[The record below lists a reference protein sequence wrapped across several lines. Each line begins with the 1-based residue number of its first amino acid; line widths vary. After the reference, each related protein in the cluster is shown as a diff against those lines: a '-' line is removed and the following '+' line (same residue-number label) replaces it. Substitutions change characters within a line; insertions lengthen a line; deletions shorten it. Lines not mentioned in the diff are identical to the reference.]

1 MAITFFHKKTLISDL
16 QKVLENYLTKDEI
29 DLVKK
34 AYKVAKIAHEGQ
46 YRQSGESYIHH
57 PLAVALILAEL
68 ELDYY
73 CIVAAIL
80 HDCIEDT
87 IVTKE
92 EISETF
98 GEQIAHIV
106 EGVSKLTNL
115 EFTSSSQQQASNFQ
129 KLFFA
134 MSKDMRVMVIKL
146 ADRLHNMRTIDSV
159 SPERQIQK
167 AKETAELHAPIARRL
182 GLHGIRVELDD
193 LCFQTIHPNR
203 YGVLKRKIKN
213 QYGNQKKMISTIK
226 TEIENRLKSAGVNG
240 DVEGRQK
247 QPTSVYNKMKTKSL
261 KFSEVLDMYA
271 FRVIVENT
279 RQCYQALGILHSLYK
294 PIPLKFKDY
303 IATPKPNGYQ
313 SIHTVLLGPR
323 KMFIEMQ
330 IRSKEMHFISEY
342 GIAAHWHYKNTK
354 KPSEKL
360 ARNWLGS
367 LLDIQQN
374 SDSSV
379 DFLESTKAD
388 LFSNEVFIF
397 TPAGKIIQLPL
408 RSTVLDFAYAV
419 HTNVGKRTQKAT
431 INGNPAELET
441 ELMSGQTVE
450 IITSRL
456 VKPSPKWLDIVTTS
470 KAKFAIKAQLKE
482 NSKSELAK
490 LGKHLVTDALNLHKI
505 EISDISKERWKEC
518 LKELLCKTRKELFIK
533 VGLSEIFVAVV
544 VNKLIQGI
552 SETTINSITIQK
564 TKGMAINFAHCCY
577 PIPGDEVTGILT
589 TSKGMVM
596 HRSNCA
602 NMLHLKQKSPQW
614 MEIEWD
620 ADDKELFEVSISC
633 LVDNH
638 SGTLATIANT
648 LAELRVNIE
657 HIVQRDKPQAKKSI
671 DLIILVSNIVQLNN
685 VLDKLNGLPHIIS
698 TSRN

>member
-46 YRQSGESYIHH
+46 YRQSGEPYIHH

-271 FRVIVENT
+271 FRVIVENNQ
-279 RQCYQALGILHSLYK
+279 QCYQALGILHSLYK

-379 DFLESTKAD
+379 NFLENTKAD

-490 LGKHLVTDALNLHKI
+490 LGKHLVTDALYLHKI
-505 EISDISKERWKEC
+505 DISDISKERWKEC
-518 LKELLCKTRKELFIK
+518 LKELLCKTRKELYIK

-614 MEIEWD
+614 MEIDWD

-685 VLDKLNGLPHIIS
+685 VLDKLSELPHIIS
-698 TSRN
+698 PSRN

>member
-46 YRQSGESYIHH
+46 YRQSGEPYIHH

-115 EFTSSSQQQASNFQ
+115 EFTSNSQQQASNFQ

-226 TEIENRLKSAGVNG
+226 TEIENRLKSAGING

-354 KPSEKL
+354 EPSEKL

-505 EISDISKERWKEC
+505 DISDISKERWKEC
-518 LKELLCKTRKELFIK
+518 LKELLCKTRKELYIK

-614 MEIEWD
+614 MEIDWD

-685 VLDKLNGLPHIIS
+685 VLDKLSELPHIIS
-698 TSRN
+698 ASRN

>member
-46 YRQSGESYIHH
+46 YRQSGEPYIHH

-115 EFTSSSQQQASNFQ
+115 EFTSNSQQQASNFQ

-182 GLHGIRVELDD
+182 GLHSIRVELDD

-226 TEIENRLKSAGVNG
+226 TEIENRLKYEGING

-505 EISDISKERWKEC
+505 DISDISKERWKEC
-518 LKELLCKTRKELFIK
+518 LKELLCKTRKELYIK

-614 MEIEWD
+614 MEIDWD

-685 VLDKLNGLPHIIS
+685 VLDKLSELPHIIS
-698 TSRN
+698 ASRN

>member
-1 MAITFFHKKTLISDL
+1 MAITFFHKKTLINDL
-16 QKVLENYLTKDEI
+16 SSVLENYLTKEEI
-29 DLVKK
+29 DLVNK

-46 YRQSGESYIHH
+46 YRKSGEAYIHH

-98 GEQIAHIV
+98 GEQVAHIV

-115 EFTSSSQQQASNFQ
+115 EFTTSSQQQANNFQ

-159 SPERQIQK
+159 SPEKQVQK
-167 AKETAELHAPIARRL
+167 AKETVELHAPIARRL
-182 GLHGIRVELDD
+182 GLHSIRVELDD
-193 LCFQTIHPNR
+193 LCFQTIHPYR

-213 QYGNQKKMISTIK
+213 QYGNQKKMISSIK
-226 TEIENRLKSAGVNG
+226 TEIDNRLKSEGING

-247 QPTSVYNKMKTKSL
+247 QPTSVYNKMKMKSL

-271 FRVIVENT
+271 FRVIVENNH
-279 RQCYQALGILHSLYK
+279 QCYQALGILHSLYK

-354 KPSEKL
+354 KPTEKL

-431 INGNPAELET
+431 INGNPVELET

-456 VKPSPKWLDIVTTS
+456 VKPNPKWLDIVTTS
-470 KAKFAIKAQLKE
+470 KAKFAIKSQLKE

-505 EISDISKERWKEC
+505 DISDITKERWRIC
-518 LKELLCKTRKELFIK
+518 LKELHCKTAKELYIK

-544 VNKLIQGI
+544 VNKLIQDI

-589 TSKGMVM
+589 KSKGMVM

-602 NMLHLKQKSPQW
+602 NLLHIKQKSPQW
-614 MEIEWD
+614 MNIDWD
-620 ADDKELFEVSISC
+620 ADDKELFEVSVSC

-638 SGTLATIANT
+638 SGTLATIANV
-648 LAELRVNIE
+648 LAKLRVNIE

-685 VLDKLNGLPHIIS
+685 VLDKLSELPHIIS
-698 TSRN
+698 ASRN

>member
-1 MAITFFHKKTLISDL
+1 
-16 QKVLENYLTKDEI
+16 
-29 DLVKK
+29 
-34 AYKVAKIAHEGQ
+34 
-46 YRQSGESYIHH
+46 
-57 PLAVALILAEL
+57 
-68 ELDYY
+68 
-73 CIVAAIL
+73 
-80 HDCIEDT
+80 
-87 IVTKE
+87 
-92 EISETF
+92 
-98 GEQIAHIV
+98 
-106 EGVSKLTNL
+106 
-115 EFTSSSQQQASNFQ
+115 
-129 KLFFA
+129 
-134 MSKDMRVMVIKL
+134 
-146 ADRLHNMRTIDSV
+146 
-159 SPERQIQK
+159 
-167 AKETAELHAPIARRL
+167 
-182 GLHGIRVELDD
+182 
-193 LCFQTIHPNR
+193 
-203 YGVLKRKIKN
+203 
-213 QYGNQKKMISTIK
+213 
-226 TEIENRLKSAGVNG
+226 
-240 DVEGRQK
+240 
-247 QPTSVYNKMKTKSL
+247 
-261 KFSEVLDMYA
+261 
-271 FRVIVENT
+271 
-279 RQCYQALGILHSLYK
+279 LGILHSLYK

-354 KPSEKL
+354 KPTEKL

-431 INGNPAELET
+431 INGNPTELET

-470 KAKFAIKAQLKE
+470 KAKFAIKSQLKE

-505 EISDISKERWKEC
+505 DISDITKERWRIC
-518 LKELLCKTRKELFIK
+518 LKELHCKTAKELYIK

-544 VNKLIQGI
+544 VNKLIQDI

-589 TSKGMVM
+589 KSKGMVM

-602 NMLHLKQKSPQW
+602 NLLHIKQKSPQW
-614 MEIEWD
+614 MNIDWD
-620 ADDKELFEVSISC
+620 ADDKELFEVSVSC

-638 SGTLATIANT
+638 SGTLATIANV
-648 LAELRVNIE
+648 LAKLRVNIE

-685 VLDKLNGLPHIIS
+685 VLDKLSELPHIIS
-698 TSRN
+698 ASRN

>member
-1 MAITFFHKKTLISDL
+1 MVITFFHKKTLISDL

-193 LCFQTIHPNR
+193 LCFQTIYPNR
-203 YGVLKRKIKN
+203 YGVLKKKIKN

-226 TEIENRLKSAGVNG
+226 TEIENRLKSVGVNG

-342 GIAAHWHYKNTK
+342 GIAAHWHYKNRK

-490 LGKHLVTDALNLHKI
+490 LGKHLVTDALYLHKI
-505 EISDISKERWKEC
+505 DISDISKERWKEC
-518 LKELLCKTRKELFIK
+518 LKELLCKTRKELYIK
-533 VGLSEIFVAVV
+533 VGLSEIFVAIV

-596 HRSNCA
+596 HRSNCT

-614 MEIEWD
+614 MEIDWD

>member
-226 TEIENRLKSAGVNG
+226 TEIENRLKSVGVNG

-379 DFLESTKAD
+379 NFLENTKAD

-518 LKELLCKTRKELFIK
+518 LKELLCKTRKELYIK

-685 VLDKLNGLPHIIS
+685 VLDKLSELPHIIS
-698 TSRN
+698 ASRN

>member
-16 QKVLENYLTKDEI
+16 SKVLENYLTKDEI

-46 YRQSGESYIHH
+46 YRQSGEPYIHH

-92 EISETF
+92 DISETF
-98 GEQIAHIV
+98 GEQVAHIV
-106 EGVSKLTNL
+106 EGVSNLTNL
-115 EFTSSSQQQASNFQ
+115 EFTSSSQKQASNFQ

-159 SPERQIQK
+159 SPEKRMQK

-182 GLHGIRVELDD
+182 GLHSIRVELDNI
-193 LCFQTIHPNR
+193 CFQTIHPYR

-226 TEIENRLKSAGVNG
+226 TEIDNRLESEGING

-247 QPTSVYNKMKTKSL
+247 QPTSVYNKMKMKSL

-271 FRVIVENT
+271 FRVIVENNE
-279 RQCYQALGILHSLYK
+279 QCYRTLGILHSLYK

-303 IATPKPNGYQ
+303 IASPKPNGYQ

-354 KPSEKL
+354 KPTEKL
-360 ARNWLGS
+360 AKSWLGS

-408 RSTVLDFAYAV
+408 KSTVLDFAYAV

-431 INGNPAELET
+431 INGNPVELDT

-456 VKPSPKWLDIVTTS
+456 VKPSPNWLDIVTTS

-505 EISDISKERWKEC
+505 DISNISKEKWNIC
-518 LKELLCKTRKELFIK
+518 LKELHCKTPKVLYIK

-552 SETTINSITIQK
+552 SETTINSIKIQK

-577 PIPGDEVTGILT
+577 PIPGDQVTGILT

-602 NMLHLKQKSPQW
+602 NLQHIKQKSPQW
-614 MEIEWD
+614 MDIDWD
-620 ADDKELFEVSISC
+620 ADDKELFEVSVSC

-638 SGTLATIANT
+638 SGTLATIANA
-648 LAELRVNIE
+648 LAKLKVNIE
-657 HIVQRDKPQAKKSI
+657 HIVQKDKPQSKKSI
-671 DLIILVSNIVQLNN
+671 EMIIMISNVIQLNN
-685 VLDKLNGLPHIIS
+685 VLDNLSELTHVIS
-698 TSRN
+698 ATRN

>member
-1 MAITFFHKKTLISDL
+1 MAITFFHKKTLINDL
-16 QKVLENYLTKDEI
+16 CSVLENYLTKEEI
-29 DLVKK
+29 DLVNK

-46 YRQSGESYIHH
+46 YRKSGEAYIHH

-98 GEQIAHIV
+98 GEQVAHIV

-115 EFTSSSQQQASNFQ
+115 EFTTSSQQQANNFQ

-159 SPERQIQK
+159 SPEKQIQK
-167 AKETAELHAPIARRL
+167 AKETVELHAPIARRL
-182 GLHGIRVELDD
+182 GLHSIRVELDD
-193 LCFQTIHPNR
+193 LCFQTIHPYR

-213 QYGNQKKMISTIK
+213 QYGNQKKMISSIK
-226 TEIENRLKSAGVNG
+226 TEIDNRLKSEGISC

-247 QPTSVYNKMKTKSL
+247 QPTSVYNKMKMKSL

-271 FRVIVENT
+271 FRVIVENNH
-279 RQCYQALGILHSLYK
+279 QCYHALGILHSLYK

-354 KPSEKL
+354 KPTEKL

-441 ELMSGQTVE
+441 ELISGQTVE

-456 VKPSPKWLDIVTTS
+456 VKPNPKWLDIVTTS
-470 KAKFAIKAQLKE
+470 KAKFAIKSQLKE

-505 EISDISKERWKEC
+505 DISDITKERWRIC
-518 LKELLCKTRKELFIK
+518 LKELHCKTAKELYIK

-544 VNKLIQGI
+544 VNKLIQDI

-589 TSKGMVM
+589 KSKGMVM

-602 NMLHLKQKSPQW
+602 NLLHIKQKSPQW
-614 MEIEWD
+614 MNIDWD
-620 ADDKELFEVSISC
+620 ADDKELFEVSVSC

-638 SGTLATIANT
+638 SGTLATIANV
-648 LAELRVNIE
+648 LAKLRVNIE

-685 VLDKLNGLPHIIS
+685 VLDKLSELPHIIS
-698 TSRN
+698 ASRN

>member
-1 MAITFFHKKTLISDL
+1 MVITFFHKKTLISDL

-46 YRQSGESYIHH
+46 YRQSGEPYIHH

-193 LCFQTIHPNR
+193 LCFQTIYPNR
-203 YGVLKRKIKN
+203 YGVLKKKIKN

-226 TEIENRLKSAGVNG
+226 TEIENRLKSVGVNG

-342 GIAAHWHYKNTK
+342 GIAAHWHYKNRK

-470 KAKFAIKAQLKE
+470 KAKFAIKTQLKE

-490 LGKHLVTDALNLHKI
+490 LGKHLVTDALNLHNI
-505 EISDISKERWKEC
+505 DISDISKERWKEC
-518 LKELLCKTRKELFIK
+518 LKELLCKTRKELYIK
-533 VGLSEIFVAVV
+533 VGLSEIFVAIV

-614 MEIEWD
+614 MEIDWD